1 MNIILLSSFC
11 KKKGSIDI
19 CVPGAM
25 AWVVPGVALFSAL
38 LLLVGYELGSWRT
51 AEARDTAA
59 TAELRQTIE
68 RERRAL
74 AEAKSEQQA
83 NLDALALRVAR
94 LQAHLMRLDA
104 LGERL
109 ANQGK
114 LDPKEFDFSTEPAQG
129 GVEGEVVGSAAADEI
144 VDTMNKID
152 RLLADREAKLRMLEA
167 QLGNRKLIRETS
179 LSGRPVAHGWIS
191 STFGRRTD
199 PITGKKAYH
208 HGIDFAGKEGE
219 PVHAVAAGV
228 VVRSDKGKG
237 FGNRVEI
244 RHPDGYSTV
253 YAHNAKNMVS
263 EGDIVAKGQVIA
275 LLGNTGRSTGPHV
288 HFEVHRQGKLVDP
301 KRYIRAP

>member
-38 LLLVGYELGSWRT
+38 LLWAGYELGSWRT
-51 AEARDTAA
+51 AQARDTAA
-59 TAELRQTIE
+59 TAELQETIAS
-68 RERRAL
+68 ERRDL
-74 AEAKSEQQA
+74 AIAKSEQQA

-109 ANQGK
+109 ASQGK
-114 LDPKEFDFSTEPAQG
+114 LDRKEFDFSAEPAQG
-129 GVEGEVVGSAAADEI
+129 GAEDEVVGSLSADEI
-144 VDTMNKID
+144 AQSLGKID
-152 RLLADREAKLRMLEA
+152 RLLTDREEKLRMLEA
-167 QLGNRKLIRETS
+167 QLVNRKLIRETS

-208 HGIDFAGKEGE
+208 HGLDFAGKAGE
-219 PVHAVAAGV
+219 PVHTVAAGV
-228 VVRSDKGKG
+228 VVRSEKGKG
-237 FGNRVEI
+237 FGNLVEI
-244 RHPDGYSTV
+244 RHPDGYTTI
-253 YAHNAKNMVS
+253 YAHNKKNLVS
-263 EGDIVAKGQVIA
+263 EGDVVAKGQVVA

-288 HFEVHRQGKLVDP
+288 HFEVHHQGKLVDP